1 MASQTDFFVELDGA
15 VDGPMSGIEVRELAL
30 QGKLTPQ
37 TRVALSRGESK
48 LRWVPAQKVNGLFD
62 GSGRVL
68 PHPPI
73 TQAYL
78 DRLPADP
85 ASADPVSADAVSAD
99 AVSADA
105 VSADAVSADVVSADA
120 TPVESVVTGV
130 AELAGGEAASP
141 DNDRESLWVDTAVAA
156 PASDLA
162 PPGVADPP
170 PVNPHAEFQWHY
182 SYQGQPCGPVSHSQL
197 LDLVRERKI
206 DQQTLVW
213 REGFNDWTM
222 AAEVEGLIP
231 T

>member
-62 GSGRVL
+62 GSGRAL

-78 DRLPADP
+78 NRLPADP
-85 ASADPVSADAVSAD
+85 A
-99 AVSADA
+99 
-105 VSADAVSADVVSADA
+105 SADVVSADA

>member
-99 AVSADA
+99 AVSAD
-105 VSADAVSADVVSADA
+105 VVSADA

-156 PASDLA
+156 PAPDLA

-182 SYQGQPCGPVSHSQL
+182 SYQDQPCGPVSHSQL

>member
-15 VDGPMSGIEVRELAL
+15 VDGPTSGIEVRELAL

-99 AVSADA
+99 
-105 VSADAVSADVVSADA
+105 VVSADA

-156 PASDLA
+156 PAPDLA
-162 PPGVADPP
+162 PPDVADPP

>member
-99 AVSADA
+99 
-105 VSADAVSADVVSADA
+105 VVSADA

-156 PASDLA
+156 PAPDLA
-162 PPGVADPP
+162 PPDVADPP